1 MRAGPLSNP
10 EVIKLL
16 NAHFVPVY
24 AVNEDYRGEGPQPAE
39 ERREF
44 TRIYREALDGEMS
57 AGTVHVYLTS
67 PDGRVIDSMHVAE
80 AAKTEKLLATLKR
93 NIGRLGIPA
102 GGTLVK
108 PKPQS
113 TPPAGLAK
121 DSVAL
126 HLVSRALGGGGS
138 WGGVV
143 ENWIV
148 LTSKEGAKFRPP
160 VAKDGEEWR
169 IEPEVSAKLLT
180 HFYPSTENN
189 DVLKN
194 VFDLQRLDAKVIA
207 IDAEGETA
215 TLRLS
220 GALKM
225 KHPFYHKDDRNVAQ
239 AKIVGFVQ
247 FDLVTS
253 TIREFGLITTE
264 ATYGGGKFA
273 VGLRLVPSAPRT
285 SK

>member
-1 MRAGPLSNP
+1 MRAGPLSKP

-24 AVNEDYRGEGPQPAE
+24 AVNEDYRGKGPQPAE

-44 TRIYREALDGEMS
+44 TRIYRGALDGKLS

-67 PDGRVIDSMHVAE
+67 PDGKVIDSMHVAE
-80 AAKTEKLLATLKR
+80 AARTEKLLATLKR
-93 NIGRLGIPA
+93 NIGRLGVPA
-102 GGTLVK
+102 GETLVK

-113 TPPAGLAK
+113 TPPTGMANDA
-121 DSVAL
+121 VAL

-143 ENWIV
+143 ENWIE
-148 LTSKEGAKFRPP
+148 LTFKEYAAFRPP
-160 VAKDGEEWR
+160 VAKLGERWR
-169 IEPEVSAKLLT
+169 IKPEVSAKLLT

-189 DVLKN
+189 DVSKN
-194 VFDLQRLDAKVIA
+194 VFDHQRLDAKVIA
-207 IDAEGETA
+207 VDGEEETA

-225 KHPFYHKDDRNVAQ
+225 KHTFYNKDDSNVVQ
-239 AKIVGFVQ
+239 AEMVGFVQ
-247 FDLVTS
+247 LDLSTS

-273 VGLRLVPSAPRT
+273 VGLRLVALP
-285 SK
+285 KNQ

>member
-1 MRAGPLSNP
+1 MRAGPLSKP

-24 AVNEDYRGEGPQPAE
+24 AVNEDYRGKGPQPAE

-44 TRIYREALDGEMS
+44 TRIYREALDGKMS

-67 PDGRVIDSMHVAE
+67 PDGKVIDSMHVAE
-80 AAKTEKLLATLKR
+80 AARTETLLATLKR
-93 NIGRLGIPA
+93 NIGLLGVPA
-102 GGTLVK
+102 GETLVK

-113 TPPAGLAK
+113 TPPTGMAK

-143 ENWIV
+143 ENWIE
-148 LTSKEGAKFRPP
+148 LTFKEYAAFRPP
-160 VAKDGEEWR
+160 VAKLGERWR
-169 IEPEVSAKLLT
+169 IKPEVSAKLLT

-189 DVLKN
+189 DVSKN
-194 VFDLQRLDAKVIA
+194 VFDHQRLDAKVIA
-207 IDAEGETA
+207 VDGEEETA

-225 KHPFYHKDDRNVAQ
+225 KHTFYNKDDSNVVQ
-239 AKIVGFVQ
+239 AEMVGFVQ
-247 FDLVTS
+247 LDLSTS

-273 VGLRLVPSAPRT
+273 VGLRLVALP
-285 SK
+285 KNQ